1 MSSPA
6 ALSLP
11 QVVSLPPLPQILW
24 ECLDMLCDQPL
35 QVVLTSLLP
44 RTTVTL
50 HQLRALSSSDSTA
63 DEASLEVNN
72 HDDKSIRLTFKGALI
87 HPQTRPLPHGEC
99 QWTRTVAASPFDV
112 RFASSLCRV

>member
-1 MSSPA
+1 MNRRYQQLLVLQKLHVKLHRS
-6 ALSLP
+6 
-11 QVVSLPPLPQILW
+11 
-24 ECLDMLCDQPL
+24 LDMLCDQPL

-50 HQLRALSSSDSTA
+50 EQLRALSSSDSTA

-112 RFASSLCRV
+112 RFASSFCGFL